1 MVGIKRPLSH
11 RQNSEQPNNFVL
23 KNCWSV
29 KLLNLFSCFQG
40 LQRLHHYRNMLF
52 KASSSPVPLETLH
65 LWRGHGNSNIIPL
78 SHLLTQFY
86 LFCPSSFSTP
96 FQAMSKTNFWSSWI
110 LIYPVNFLLIL
121 FHYRKAVLPLRHFKI
136 PTGVLK
142 LSSFPHVQ

>member
-11 RQNSEQPNNFVL
+11 RQNSEQPNKIVL

-96 FQAMSKTNFWSSWI
+96 FQAMSK
-110 LIYPVNFLLIL
+110 LLIQL
-121 FHYRKAVLPLRHFKI
+121 NINISSKFFYSFFFI
-136 PTGVLK
+136 TGRLCFPCIILK
-142 LSSFPHVQ
+142 YLQVY